1 MISIPDKSS
10 VKTKYVSSKQLN
22 SKALCLQVRCL
33 ACGTESKKFDP
44 FLDLSLELPE
54 TGRHDAP
61 VSLAD
66 CLASF
71 VQVTHF
77 ILIILVY

>member
-1 MISIPDKSS
+1 M
-10 VKTKYVSSKQLN
+10 
-22 SKALCLQVRCL
+22 

-54 TGRHDAP
+54 AGRHDAP
-61 VSLAD
+61 VALHD

-71 VQVTHF
+71 VQVRGHPTTQN
-77 ILIILVY
+77 